1 LADVSNPPAD
11 ENIENIEFIAV
22 VGVALV
28 RDGARGVELLAARR
42 IEPPALAGGWEIP
55 GGKVEPGET
64 DEDAAHRE
72 IDEEL
77 GVAVHLERRVD
88 GPVNGAWPLGERH
101 RMVVFV
107 GRVVGDFEP
116 RALDQHDAL
125 EWVPV
130 SDWQRVAWLEGD
142 LAPVQAVADLF
153 VAPSP

>member
-1 LADVSNPPAD
+1 MSNAPTDGPPD
-11 ENIENIEFIAV
+11 LIDFIAV

-28 RDGARGVELLAARR
+28 RDGAHGVELLAARR

-64 DEDAAHRE
+64 NEDAAHRE

-77 GVAVHLERRVD
+77 GVAGHLERRVD

-107 GRVVGDFEP
+107 GRVVGDVEP

-142 LAPVQAVADLF
+142 VAPVQAVAELF
-153 VAPSP
+153 LVPSP